1 MPSQFSLRVIHPA
14 FELLKRSAPVLHF
27 IAASIILLNG
37 LHHFNSHHIS
47 RMICYCQ
54 LLIATDIYL
63 LLFFITLGMLAD
75 VIYLNCIF
83 RFIEA
88 VTLLGIGFLLI
99 SDGHHLPGAAHFL
112 LAAGYAFIFYREY
125 RIQHSEA
132 VDIRPT
138 GITIPNFKADAEIGW
153 QDIKTVV
160 PRYHSIVI
168 ETFRN
173 KKIQFQLRNNL
184 NIEELQLIDDFCRR
198 HQRPAQA

>member
-1 MPSQFSLRVIHPA
+1 MPSQFSLRIIHPA

-63 LLFFITLGMLAD
+63 LLFFITIGMLAD
-75 VIYLNCIF
+75 VVYLNCIF

-168 ETFRN
+168 ETFCN

-198 HQRPAQA
+198 HQRPAQV

>member
-99 SDGHHLPGAAHFL
+99 RDGHHLPGAAHFL

-184 NIEELQLIDDFCRR
+184 NIEALQLIDDFCRR
-198 HQRPAQA
+198 HQRPAEV